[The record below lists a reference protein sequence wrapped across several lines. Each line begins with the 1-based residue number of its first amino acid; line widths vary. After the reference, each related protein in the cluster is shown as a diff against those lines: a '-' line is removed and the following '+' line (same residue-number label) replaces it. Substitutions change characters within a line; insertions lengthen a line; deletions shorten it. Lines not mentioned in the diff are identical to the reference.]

1 MICCIWQIRR
11 KTWNNRKGKRMS
23 ISRMVYTGTSYFG
36 EYAREKIAEEVS
48 KRHFRKALLISD
60 KALEACGITGK
71 IEEVLKKNGIPYTLF
86 DEVKP
91 NPTIEN
97 VRAGLAC
104 YKNSGSD
111 FILAVGGGSVIDT
124 AKAVAVTANNPEN
137 EDIVSLEG
145 MDKSKNPAVPLI
157 AVPTTGR
164 NRLGNDNGLCYYQHA
179 GKAENGMHGLESG
192 ACGGNS
198 GHGDHGIPSSFP
210 YGGNSNGCPDTRSGI
225 LSFKR
230 GILFF

>member
-137 EDIVSLEG
+137 EDIV
-145 MDKSKNPAVPLI
+145 
-157 AVPTTGR
+157 
-164 NRLGNDNGLCYYQHA
+164 
-179 GKAENGMHGLESG
+179 
-192 ACGGNS
+192 
-198 GHGDHGIPSSFP
+198 
-210 YGGNSNGCPDTRSGI
+210 
-225 LSFKR
+225 
-230 GILFF
+230 

>member
-1 MICCIWQIRR
+1 
-11 KTWNNRKGKRMS
+11 MS

-91 NPTIEN
+91 NPAIEN

-104 YKNSGSD
+104 YKNSGSLIP
-111 FILAVGGGSVIDT
+111 FLIL
-124 AKAVAVTANNPEN
+124 
-137 EDIVSLEG
+137 
-145 MDKSKNPAVPLI
+145 M
-157 AVPTTGR
+157 
-164 NRLGNDNGLCYYQHA
+164 
-179 GKAENGMHGLESG
+179 
-192 ACGGNS
+192 NS
-198 GHGDHGIPSSFP
+198 GE
-210 YGGNSNGCPDTRSGI
+210 
-225 LSFKR
+225 SFKSSVR
-230 GILFF
+230 LWGR

>member
-1 MICCIWQIRR
+1 
-11 KTWNNRKGKRMS
+11 MS

-111 FILAVGGGSVIDT
+111 FILAVGGGSV
-124 AKAVAVTANNPEN
+124 
-137 EDIVSLEG
+137 
-145 MDKSKNPAVPLI
+145 
-157 AVPTTGR
+157 R
-164 NRLGNDNGLCYYQHA
+164 Y
-179 GKAENGMHGLESG
+179 GK
-192 ACGGNS
+192 GG
-198 GHGDHGIPSSFP
+198 
-210 YGGNSNGCPDTRSGI
+210 GCDSE
-225 LSFKR
+225 
-230 GILFF
+230 

>member
-1 MICCIWQIRR
+1 MHMPPRSCHLPPCALPSCPMHGC
-11 KTWNNRKGKRMS
+11 TYPVS
-23 ISRMVYTGTSYFG
+23 YT
-36 EYAREKIAEEVS
+36 
-48 KRHFRKALLISD
+48 HLLF
-60 KALEACGITGK
+60 LEQLQQRGIK
-71 IEEVLKKNGIPYTLF
+71 YTLF

-145 MDKSKNPAVPLI
+145 MDKSKRCV
-157 AVPTTGR
+157 
-164 NRLGNDNGLCYYQHA
+164 
-179 GKAENGMHGLESG
+179 
-192 ACGGNS
+192 
-198 GHGDHGIPSSFP
+198 
-210 YGGNSNGCPDTRSGI
+210 
-225 LSFKR
+225 
-230 GILFF
+230 

>member
-157 AVPTTGR
+157 AVPTTAGTGSETTMISLLPTR
-164 NRLGNDNGLCYYQHA
+164 RKSGKWHA
-179 GKAENGMHGLESG
+179 WTRKWCLRRQFWTRRSWHPFL
-192 ACGGNS
+192 
-198 GHGDHGIPSSFP
+198 FP
-210 YGGNSNGCPDTRSGI
+210 LRRQQQWMP
-225 LSFKR
+225 
-230 GILFF
+230 

>member
-1 MICCIWQIRR
+1 MCIRDR
-11 KTWNNRKGKRMS
+11 
-23 ISRMVYTGTSYFG
+23 VYTGTSYFG

-91 NPTIEN
+91 NPAIEN

-157 AVPTTGR
+157 AVPTTAAVSYTH
-164 NRLGNDNGLCYYQHA
+164 LDVY
-179 GKAENGMHGLESG
+179 
-192 ACGGNS
+192 
-198 GHGDHGIPSSFP
+198 
-210 YGGNSNGCPDTRSGI
+210 
-225 LSFKR
+225 KR
-230 GILFF
+230 QAWLHPQVSHQ